1 MASMLLG
8 EVSERTSVFWL
19 ELSPGALVSFRG
31 AMVSDHITL
40 LSVTGNAQ
48 NSLS

>member
-1 MASMLLG
+1 MLLG
-8 EVSERTSVFWL
+8 EVSENPSVFWL
-19 ELSPGALVSFRG
+19 ELSPVPLVAFHG
-31 AMVSDHITL
+31 AMVSGLRTL

>member
-1 MASMLLG
+1 MVSMLLG
-8 EVSERTSVFWL
+8 EVSEKTFVFWF
-19 ELSPGALVSFRG
+19 ELSPYALVSFHG
-31 AMVSDHITL
+31 AMVSGHRTL